1 MTTQLPTA
9 EQIRDAWDAIAPGFD
24 DFVTPQAF
32 RLGEDVLGR
41 IDVRPGMRILDVAAG
56 SGAVAIP
63 AARQGVRVVAVD
75 IAATMIERLR
85 ARADAEG
92 LSNLEGRVMDGQ
104 ALEVEDDSFDAAVSL
119 NGVSLFP
126 DLGGGLAELA
136 RVVKPGGRALVGA
149 FGPPSTVEF
158 LGFLIGALQA
168 VVPGFAPPPMDPP
181 PLPFQLADPNRL
193 RRELAG
199 AGLTGVT
206 ADVTTWDLHFESATH
221 LWNTFTSGNP
231 VWVRL
236 IADLTQD
243 QRAEVQ
249 RVLDGM
255 FRERSGGGPQA
266 QLHAEINIGIGTK

>member
-24 DFVTPQAF
+24 DFVTSQTL

-63 AARQGVRVVAVD
+63 AARQGARVVAVD

-136 RVVKPGGRALVGA
+136 RVVKPGGRVLVGA
-149 FGPPSTVEF
+149 FGPPPTVEF

-199 AGLTGVT
+199 AGLTDVT

-266 QLHAEINIGIGTK
+266 QLHAQINIGVGTK

>member
-9 EQIRDAWDAIAPGFD
+9 EEIRDAWDAIAPGFD
-24 DFVTPQAF
+24 DFVTPQTL

-63 AARQGVRVVAVD
+63 AARQGARVVAVD

-136 RVVKPGGRALVGA
+136 RVVKPGGRVLVGA
-149 FGPPSTVEF
+149 FGPPPTVEF

-199 AGLTGVT
+199 AGLTDVT

-266 QLHAEINIGIGTK
+266 QLHAQINIGVGTK